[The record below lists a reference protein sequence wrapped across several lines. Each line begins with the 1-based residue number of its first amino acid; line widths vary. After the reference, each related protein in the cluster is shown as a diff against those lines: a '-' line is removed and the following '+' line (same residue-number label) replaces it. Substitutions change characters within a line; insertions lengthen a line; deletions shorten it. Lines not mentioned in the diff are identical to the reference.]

1 MRKPNGR
8 LGGLDQFFQA
18 RSRRTDQPPIHCVGM
33 LTPGIP
39 ARHSIMWM
47 RSSVR
52 AVAALRMDT
61 RTLKKNFPLNKTLCF
76 LTAFSSSACRQY
88 GESGRAQ
95 RLEKLGEHKGWNL
108 GKNGCS
114 TLL

>member
-52 AVAALRMDT
+52 AVVALRMDT

-76 LTAFSSSACRQY
+76 
-88 GESGRAQ
+88 
-95 RLEKLGEHKGWNL
+95 
-108 GKNGCS
+108 
-114 TLL
+114 